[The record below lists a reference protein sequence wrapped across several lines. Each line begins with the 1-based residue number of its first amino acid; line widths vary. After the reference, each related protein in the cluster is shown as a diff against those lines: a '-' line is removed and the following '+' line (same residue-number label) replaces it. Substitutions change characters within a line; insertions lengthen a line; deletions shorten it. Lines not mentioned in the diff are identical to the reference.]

1 MGRKEIFLM
10 ARDLM
15 SKHSELDLWRFSFE
29 NYKKSFGRCNYTT
42 RTISISS
49 YLCDSMTNIAIKD
62 TLIHEIA
69 HALTRGH
76 GHDNVWKSVCL
87 EVGAMPERYGKI
99 NDNIKEQ
106 IEKKIKYTVV
116 CNCCG
121 KEFKYQSKSK
131 IIKAIENGTANTL
144 YHCSCGCSNRTHI
157 PMQLLSHRL

>member
-10 ARDLM
+10 ARDLI

-76 GHDNVWKSVCL
+76 GHDNVWRRKCAELGGV
-87 EVGAMPERYGKI
+87 PERTASLSKSL
-99 NDNIKEQ
+99 
-106 IEKKIKYTVV
+106 IEGAILQSKYTLT
-116 CNCCG
+116 CPCCG
-121 KEFKYQSKSK
+121 YK
-131 IIKAIENGTANTL
+131 IPKHRAIKHSI
-144 YHCSCGCSNRTHI
+144 SCGICHPGGYNEKFKMILTKNF
-157 PMQLLSHRL
+157 

>member
-1 MGRKEIFLM
+1 MGIKEIFLM

-49 YLCDSMTNIAIKD
+49 YLCDSMTDIAVKD

-76 GHDNVWKSVCL
+76 GHDYVWRRKCAELGGV
-87 EVGAMPERYGKI
+87 PER
-99 NDNIKEQ
+99 
-106 IEKKIKYTVV
+106 TASL
-116 CNCCG
+116 
-121 KEFKYQSKSK
+121 SKF
-131 IIKAIENGTANTL
+131 GMPRPRPLL
-144 YHCSCGCSNRTHI
+144 YALVR
-157 PMQLLSHRL
+157 LLSTWSERPSPSASL

>member
-10 ARDLM
+10 ARDLI

-76 GHDNVWKSVCL
+76 GHDNVWRRKCVEL
-87 EVGAMPERYGKI
+87 GGVPERTASLSKSL
-99 NDNIKEQ
+99 
-106 IEKKIKYTVV
+106 IEGAILQSKYTLT
-116 CNCCG
+116 CPCCG
-121 KEFKYQSKSK
+121 YK
-131 IIKAIENGTANTL
+131 IPKHRAIKHSI
-144 YHCSCGCSNRTHI
+144 SCGICHPGGYNEKFKMILTKNF
-157 PMQLLSHRL
+157 

>member
-49 YLCDSMTNIAIKD
+49 YLCDSMTDIAIKD

-76 GHDNVWKSVCL
+76 GHDNVWRRKCAELGGV
-87 EVGAMPERYGKI
+87 PERTASTSKSL
-99 NDNIKEQ
+99 
-106 IEKKIKYTVV
+106 IEGAILQSKYTLT
-116 CNCCG
+116 CPCCG
-121 KEFKYQSKSK
+121 YK
-131 IIKAIENGTANTL
+131 IPKHRAIKHSI
-144 YHCSCGCSNRTHI
+144 SCGICHPGGYNEKFKMILTKNF
-157 PMQLLSHRL
+157 